1 MAVRELAYR
10 HGATWSSCSSAH
22 ASAACSVTRP
32 VRSTGWILVY
42 AVIVPF
48 LWHAAL
54 RIFRMLHDFG
64 VYAGM
69 LAKLVHFGLPLLC
82 TVAMACSLLTIVA

>member
-1 MAVRELAYR
+1 VL
-10 HGATWSSCSSAH
+10 
-22 ASAACSVTRP
+22 
-32 VRSTGWILVY
+32 
-42 AVIVPF
+42 F

-69 LAKLVHFGLPLLC
+69 LTKLVHFGLPLLC
-82 TVAMACSLLTIVA
+82 TVAMACSLLTIGA